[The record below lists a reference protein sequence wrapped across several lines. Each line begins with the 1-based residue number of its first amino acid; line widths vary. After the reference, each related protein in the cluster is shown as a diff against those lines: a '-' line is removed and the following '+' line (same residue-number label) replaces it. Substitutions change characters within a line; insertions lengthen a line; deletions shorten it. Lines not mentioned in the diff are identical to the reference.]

1 MSGASRS
8 RSKTPS
14 LGIIGIRSF
23 PLETHNLNI
32 VIIIHMH
39 TNHVQMAIKS
49 AAALGAEDLAA
60 QAAVVLSPE
69 SGELLGTV
77 VALLG
82 LRIGHPETLQLR
94 VLVVTQ
100 ILKQSLWYILL
111 IVAYDLL
118 FLYEISIA
126 IIIIFNNLESI
137 GF

>member
-1 MSGASRS
+1 
-8 RSKTPS
+8 
-14 LGIIGIRSF
+14 
-23 PLETHNLNI
+23 
-32 VIIIHMH
+32 
-39 TNHVQMAIKS
+39 
-49 AAALGAEDLAA
+49 
-60 QAAVVLSPE
+60 VVLSPE
-69 SGELLGTV
+69 GGELLGAV

-118 FLYEISIA
+118 FLYEISLTF
-126 IIIIFNNLESI
+126 IFIFYYLDKT